1 MRWMEKGF
9 ILLLAASGA
18 VRALEV
24 EIQIPEPDMVPS
36 EFREATLHHK
46 IPCSALS
53 PGCLALHLMYLQC
66 GAILIEKMTP
76 MDRLWQDH
84 QRRQLEYDE
93 ERLRRYEARPPS
105 WYAYSIHGG
114 PRVLFL
120 HAGYFLP
127 EFFDPSLP
135 ARRGSGGEFDPLR
148 KTGEAAGAESFHP
161 SLSNPANRHL
171 ANFIQSTIDW
181 LDSQEKTLVD
191 ACELRAYW
199 KEHRS
204 DFSEQA
210 E

>member
-1 MRWMEKGF
+1 MR
-9 ILLLAASGA
+9 
-18 VRALEV
+18 
-24 EIQIPEPDMVPS
+24 PD
-36 EFREATLHHK
+36 R
-46 IPCSALS
+46 
-53 PGCLALHLMYLQC
+53 
-66 GAILIEKMTP
+66 
-76 MDRLWQDH
+76 RLGMPT
-84 QRRQLEYDE
+84 
-93 ERLRRYEARPPS
+93 AFT
-105 WYAYSIHGG
+105 GG

-135 ARRGSGGEFDPLR
+135 ARRGSGGESDPLR

-204 DFSEQA
+204 DFPNRRSECHRSAGTVKA
-210 E
+210 EWVRKRRAVATARSHGVLQLRHRNQHGESVQLTF